1 MASPPGAR
9 HWLVKSEPEVY
20 SIDDLARDGVTCWDG
35 VRNYQARNFLRDM
48 RVGDAVLF
56 YHSNSDPVGVVG
68 VAAVV
73 REAYADASQFDP
85 TSAYFDAKSDP
96 ASPRWDAVDVRFV
109 RRLARVVPLAEIKA
123 DAALAGML
131 LVQRGQRLSVQPVA
145 RHEFDAVL
153 RMAGV
158 DPQRL

>member
-56 YHSNSDPVGVVG
+56 YHSNAEPVGVVG
-68 VAAVV
+68 VATVV
-73 REAYADASQFDP
+73 REAYADPSQFDA
-85 TSAYFDAKSDP
+85 TSAYFDAKSDA

-109 RRLARVVPLAEIKA
+109 RRLARVVTLAEIKA

-145 RHEFDAVL
+145 VGHYERILGRGGEA
-153 RMAGV
+153 AASS
-158 DPQRL
+158 